1 MAVSNNPSQGTPKH
15 ENTASR
21 AFGEA
26 KDKAQDLA
34 DKARTAAGN
43 VADKARDTAS
53 NLMDKA
59 RDTASNVAD
68 KARDLA
74 THLPE
79 RTDDAISAVGQKM
92 TSLADTIRE
101 GGPREGV
108 LGTAAGTVADNLR
121 TGGKYL
127 QEHGLEDMGEDMTK
141 VVRRYPFQSL
151 MIAFGVGCL
160 LGMSFSRR

>member
-15 ENTASR
+15 ESTASR

-34 DKARTAAGN
+34 DKA
-43 VADKARDTAS
+43 KDTAS

-121 TGGKYL
+121 TSGKYL